1 MQNSKSDT
9 LMTGKMHSKQYDL
22 EDRTLKYSKSLINF
36 TNNISKSIANV
47 EIIRQLI
54 RSGCSVGANYI
65 EANESLSRK
74 DFIMRVKICRKEAK
88 ESIYWLK
95 LIEINSKEVEEKRQQ
110 LIQEMNELM
119 KIFGAII
126 EKTK

>member
-1 MQNSKSDT
+1 
-9 LMTGKMHSKQYDL
+9 MTMTKNSKQYDL
-22 EDRTLKYSKSLINF
+22 EERTLKYSKLLINF
-36 TNNISKSIANV
+36 TKNISKSISNA

-74 DFIMRVKICRKEAK
+74 DFVMRVKICRKEAK
-88 ESIYWLK
+88 ESIYWLN
-95 LIEINSKEVEEKRQQ
+95 LIETNGEETEKNRIM